1 MKTIKDRELFV
12 KPATGVSVV
21 NPDTGL
27 PIPPE
32 GACVPND
39 KYWRRRLNDGDVT
52 EAVQPAA
59 VKKNSK

>member
-12 KPATGVSVV
+12 KPATGVAVV

-32 GACVPND
+32 GAWVPNN
-39 KYWRRRLNDGDVT
+39 KYWRRRLSDGDAA
-52 EAVQPAA
+52 EANPPAA
-59 VKKNSK
+59 VKKHSK

>member
-32 GACVPND
+32 GAFVPNN
-39 KYWRRRLNDGDVT
+39 KYWRRRLSDSDVT
-52 EAVQPAA
+52 ETAPPAA